1 MDASLRKAREAVF
14 WPGIAADVKSFV
26 NSCATC
32 NSTQSRQ
39 QRETL
44 IPHQLP
50 HIPWSKVGMDLFT
63 LKNTTYLI
71 MVDYYSDY
79 WEIDELADYTSAT
92 VIDCCKTQFSRHG
105 IPHIVFTD
113 NGPPFSG
120 MDFQL
125 FAQEWDFN
133 HETSSPYNSQSNGK
147 AESVVKIA
155 KTLLKK
161 AALDG
166 GDP

>member
-14 WPGIAADVKSFV
+14 WPGIADDVKSFV
-26 NSCATC
+26 NSCATY

-50 HIPWSKVGMDLFT
+50 HIPWSK
-63 LKNTTYLI
+63 
-71 MVDYYSDY
+71 
-79 WEIDELADYTSAT
+79 
-92 VIDCCKTQFSRHG
+92 
-105 IPHIVFTD
+105 
-113 NGPPFSG
+113 
-120 MDFQL
+120 L

-147 AESVVKIA
+147 AESAVKIA
-155 KTLLKK
+155 KTLLKRLHWMEETHGKQSWHGGTPQRK
-161 AALDG
+161 ALTALLFKGLCQDEHA
-166 GDP
+166 PSCLPETHS